1 MERTEKRKKHPP
13 WRIVLLVVLALQ
25 GCVSTGTLKPFR
37 SDGCSLFPDGTPENR
52 DLWLSC
58 CVEHDKAYWRG
69 GTREERLAAD
79 EALEACVAACGEPAV
94 AALMKKGV
102 RLGGLPYWPT
112 WFRWGYGWDYP
123 RGYRALTPEEKERA
137 DELLEAYERS
147 RKDPPGQPGGL

>member
-1 MERTEKRKKHPP
+1 MERTETRKKTPP
-13 WRIVLLVVLALQ
+13 WRIVLLVVLVLQ
-25 GCVSTGTLKPFR
+25 GCASTGTLKPFR

-137 DELLEAYERS
+137 YELIEAYERS
-147 RKDPPGQPGGL
+147 RKSPPGQPGGP